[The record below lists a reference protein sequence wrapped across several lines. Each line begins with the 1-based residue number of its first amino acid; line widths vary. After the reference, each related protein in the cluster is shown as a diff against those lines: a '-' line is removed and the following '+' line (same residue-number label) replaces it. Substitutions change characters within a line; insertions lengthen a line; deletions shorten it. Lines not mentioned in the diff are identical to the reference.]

1 MTARQLACLAA
12 LALAAGCAP
21 RAPALT
27 GAPVEPSRLPT
38 TELPRARRLVAFTW
52 AYEDADLRAQGE
64 GAARVAPPDSARL
77 DLFLAGG
84 LGGGQALVLGDS
96 LILPGSGGML
106 KRFLPPVAMF
116 WAALGRLAVPAGDT
130 AVRVDGATTRA
141 DSARGA
147 DVMRATFEGGQ
158 LAVLEHVGG
167 GTIAERLVRTG
178 PRLVYEHLGFRR
190 RLTLVLTRTT
200 DAASFD
206 AAIWLH

>member
-1 MTARQLACLAA
+1 MTARARALLAA
-12 LALAAGCAP
+12 LTLAAGCAP
-21 RAPALT
+21 RATALVGT
-27 GAPVEPSRLPT
+27 EVAPSRIPVAA
-38 TELPRARRLVAFTW
+38 LPRARQLVAFTW

-84 LGGGQALVLGDS
+84 MGGGQALVLGDS
-96 LILPGSGGML
+96 LILPSSGGML

-116 WAALGRLAVPAGDT
+116 WAALGRLAVPPGDT

-141 DSARGA
+141 DIARGP

-158 LAVLEHVGG
+158 LAVLEHVVGG
-167 GTIAERLVRTG
+167 SIAERLTRAG
-178 PRLVYEHLGFRR
+178 PRLTYEHLGYRR